1 MATVLLVRHGRTT
14 ANAEGVLA
22 GRTPGI
28 GLDSVGR
35 EQAGRTAA
43 RLAGVPLVGI
53 VTSPLQR
60 CRETAQALL
69 DARDDA
75 PALSVEDG
83 IVECDYGQWQGRRLS
98 ELAGEDLWSVVQ
110 RQPSAATFPG
120 GESLRAMSHRAVAAV
135 RQNDTVFEAEHGASA
150 VWVAV
155 SHGDLIKAVL
165 ADALGTHLDAFQRIA
180 VGPASVSIV
189 QYGNARPTVAAL
201 NTDDGDLS
209 WLAAA
214 QAPPTDAAV
223 GGGAGRQPDPGA

>member
-28 GLDSVGR
+28 GLDTVGR
-35 EQAGRTAA
+35 EQAARTGT
-43 RLAGVPLVGI
+43 RLAGVPLAGV

-69 DARDDA
+69 EARRDA
-75 PALSVEDG
+75 PPLSVEDG

-98 ELAGEDLWSVVQ
+98 DLAGESLWSVVQ
-110 RQPSAATFPG
+110 RQPSAATFPD
-120 GESLRAMSHRAVAAV
+120 GESLRTMSHRAVAAV
-135 RQNDTVFEAEHGASA
+135 RENDAVFEAEHGASA

-180 VGPASVSIV
+180 VGPASISIV
-189 QYGNARPTVAAL
+189 RYGTDRPTVAAL
-201 NTDDGDLS
+201 NTDGGDLS
-209 WLAAA
+209 WLAANPG
-214 QAPPTDAAV
+214 APADADV
-223 GGGAGRQPDPGA
+223 GGGAGHQA